1 MESEVVRA
9 LRHTWGCLRELEIPA
24 ALMGGLAVSA
34 WHYIRAT
41 EDVDLIVGA
50 PDPDGL
56 LRSLQERGYRP
67 KRVPALVTFDRER
80 VLQLVYERPGSFLD
94 LPVDL
99 FIADSAYH
107 HQALE
112 RRVPFRLPSD
122 GMELSL
128 LACDDLILMKLLANR
143 ILDLRDVVGLIE
155 INREELD
162 VPYLKRWLGALGVRG
177 LWDKCWREA
186 FPDESNPVDD
196 PAPAS

>member
-1 MESEVVRA
+1 MESEVVRV
-9 LRHTWGCLRELEIPA
+9 LRHMWGCLRELEIPA

-67 KRVPALVTFDRER
+67 KRVPALVTFDNER

-99 FIADSAYH
+99 FADSEYH
-107 HQALE
+107 RQALA
-112 RRVPFRLPSD
+112 RSVPLRLPSD
-122 GMELSL
+122 GLELSL
-128 LACDDLILMKLLANR
+128 LACEDLILMKLLANR
-143 ILDLRDVVGLIE
+143 ILDRRDVVGLIE
-155 INREELD
+155 INRDDLD
-162 VPYLKRWLGALGVRG
+162 IPYLKRWLGALGVRG
-177 LWDKCWREA
+177 LWDQWREK
-186 FPDESNPVDD
+186 SKKK
-196 PAPAS
+196 